1 LNKRQHDALISLRK
15 PDREQNAKFKDT
27 FEATCNQICCVK
39 SSVQRKKSGAPI
51 LENLSIFRL
60 WLKPVVSAKLRAR
73 PVFTLLVG
81 LLPPVG
87 QYLYIT
93 FHKIGTCSQMK
104 EKEFTLTRPNV
115 MASGKRPARAGGHVL
130 TCTTVDHERLGY

>member
-1 LNKRQHDALISLRK
+1 MLNSKTHLKQHAIKYVASNRRF
-15 PDREQNAKFKDT
+15 REKN
-27 FEATCNQICCVK
+27 
-39 SSVQRKKSGAPI
+39 